1 MNSSSKA
8 IILEDR
14 NKNQTKMDPMNLSPQ
29 ERSNEELE
37 SAVFPGPES
46 TNSPD
51 RIRAS
56 RFCGYDMVKG
66 ETELVGPPKPKLF
79 EITNSNEMVNLPQ
92 IPV

>member
-1 MNSSSKA
+1 MRPSSKA
-8 IILEDR
+8 ITLEDR
-14 NKNQTKMDPMNLSPQ
+14 NKNQTKMDPRRFSPQ
-29 ERSNEELE
+29 QRSNDDLE
-37 SAVFPGPES
+37 SAVFAGPES

-79 EITNSNEMVNLPQ
+79 EKAQENE
-92 IPV
+92 